1 MRADVRFRQLA
12 AAALALA
19 AIGCGVDAETTLP
32 RFPAFGADGAE
43 RGASDWAGRVVIHRD
58 EWGVPHIKAPTDA
71 EVAFGSAWA
80 QCEDHFFQLEDTY
93 IKALGRYAEVV
104 GEAGFRSDL
113 EVALFDL
120 VETSR
125 RDFATLPEN
134 IRRIAEA
141 FAAGYNDYLEKHPEE
156 KPRLLER
163 MEPFHV
169 LAFERYMILG
179 RLLGAAHAPRGR
191 LPRLAEELAA
201 SLGSNQWAVAP
212 SKTRDGNAMLF
223 INPHQPWYGSGMF
236 TEMHVVSGEGLNFS
250 GAMYPG
256 GPLPT
261 AGFNERLGW
270 AYTVN
275 AADISDTYRLTFDH
289 PTDPLKYRYGSGY
302 RDAEEWSATIHVREG
317 DDLLPREVVLRR
329 SHYGPIIA
337 REDDRHYLAVRVP
350 RLHEGSRMVQAL
362 AQAKAR
368 NFEEWYGAV
377 SMQLL
382 QTFNTTYA
390 DADGNIF
397 YLYNGAIARRDP
409 SVDWT
414 RPVDG
419 SDPSNEWGPFH
430 PIEELPQVRNPLS
443 GYVQNCN
450 SSPFTTTDDGN
461 PSLLDFPP
469 YMVEDKHD
477 DKRRAKMAR
486 YLLRNAR
493 DITFEDFQALAYD
506 TTLYWPMTELPV
518 HARRFAKLEGTDP
531 DLAARV
537 RPYLEHLL
545 DWDFRSS
552 LTSTQATLAVG
563 WYEELYGRGYPV
575 ETLKPEYVNDL
586 PARFAAL
593 ERAASKLTELHGD
606 WRVPYGEIHR
616 IQRHPDQPAAS
627 AVPFSDDQPSLPLAG
642 VRGPLGVA
650 FTLYHSPPTTLE
662 NGEVRKLR
670 YAVTGASYMAVY
682 EFGERTR
689 GASYLHY
696 GQSHR
701 PESPHFFDQA
711 RLLSERRFKP
721 AWLYWDDV
729 EAHTTRAY
737 RPGAADRI

>member
-1 MRADVRFRQLA
+1 MRLKHPWTRRVA
-12 AAALALA
+12 AAALSLAALSATGCAVDTETRQGALA
-19 AIGCGVDAETTLP
+19 
-32 RFPAFGADGAE
+32 PATGTQGAP
-43 RGASDWAGRVVIHRD
+43 DWAADVVIHRD
-58 EWGVPHIKAPTDA
+58 EWGVPHIKASTDA
-71 EVAFGSAWA
+71 AVAFGSAWA

-93 IKALGRYAEVV
+93 IKALGRYSEVV
-104 GEAGFRSDL
+104 GESGFRSDL

-120 VETSR
+120 VATSR
-125 RDFATLPEN
+125 RDFPMLPKH
-134 IRRIAEA
+134 IRRISEA

-156 KPRLLER
+156 KPRLLKR

-179 RLLGAAHAPRGR
+179 RLLGAAHAPRGW
-191 LPRLAEELAA
+191 LAPLAAELTA
-201 SLGSNQWAVAP
+201 SLGSNQWAVGP

-236 TEMHVVSGEGLNFS
+236 TEMHVMSDEGWNFS

-256 GPLPT
+256 GPFPT

-289 PTDPLKYRYGSGY
+289 PSDPLKYRYGAGY
-302 RDAEEWSATIHVREG
+302 REATEWSATIQVREG
-317 DDLLPREVVLRR
+317 DDLVPREVVLRR

-337 REDDRHYLAVRVP
+337 REDDQHYLAVRVP
-350 RLHEGSRMVQAL
+350 RLYEGSRMVQAL

-368 NFEEWYGAV
+368 NFEEWYAAA

-409 SVDWT
+409 SVDWAA
-414 RPVDG
+414 PVDG
-419 SDPSNEWGPFH
+419 ADPNNEWGPFH
-430 PIEELPQVRNPLS
+430 PIDELPQVLNPPS

-450 SSPFTTTDDGN
+450 STPFTTTDDGN

-486 YLLRNAR
+486 HLLRNAQ
-493 DITFEDFQALAYD
+493 DLTFEHFQALAYD

-518 HARRFAKLEGTDP
+518 YGRRLETLARTDP
-531 DLAARV
+531 ELAARV

-545 DWDFRSS
+545 DWDFKSS
-552 LTSTQATLAVG
+552 LTSTQTTLAVG

-575 ETLKPEYVNDL
+575 ETLKPEYVGDMA
-586 PARFAAL
+586 ARFLAL
-593 ERAASKLTELHGD
+593 EQAASKLTELYGD
-606 WRVPYGEIHR
+606 WRVPYGDIHR
-616 IQRHPDQPAAS
+616 IQRHANQPAS
-627 AVPFSDDQPSLPLAG
+627 SGVPFSDDEPSLPLAG

-670 YAVTGASYMAVY
+670 YAATGASYMAVY
-682 EFGERTR
+682 EFGEKAR

-721 AWLYWDDV
+721 AWLYWEDV

-737 RPGAADRI
+737 RPGDLD